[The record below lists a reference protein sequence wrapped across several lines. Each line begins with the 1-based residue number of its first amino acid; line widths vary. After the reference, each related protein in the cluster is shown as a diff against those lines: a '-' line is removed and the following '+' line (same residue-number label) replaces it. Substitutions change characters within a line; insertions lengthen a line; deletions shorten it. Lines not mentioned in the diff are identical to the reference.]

1 MDWRLTPRRI
11 KLSIV
16 SVKDLLHAGVH
27 FGHQQR
33 FWNPKMDQYIFDTR
47 KQISIINLDL
57 TQEHLSAAASKVED
71 ICSKGNKVLF
81 VGTKRSASK
90 TIKEEASS
98 IGLPYVNKRWLGGTL
113 TNWKTIRGSIRRL
126 HDIEEMISS
135 GRIEKL
141 IKKEAVEI
149 QKEHAK
155 LEASVGGIKDMKGLP
170 DAIFVIDVKY
180 EKIAVLE
187 AKKMGIPVIALVDTN
202 SDPDGIDMVIPGN
215 DDAIRSIRLI
225 TKVIAESCARG
236 LESSKG
242 FMPKSDKD
250 SPIIQTIKKEEEL
263 RKVLEEKEAERLDI
277 EEKYSSLQEEAAGKS
292 RKLKKVWTMLQS
304 AKSELSD
311 LQVQLYNLFMFFHIY
326 TLCSIFQ
333 ADQQREMEGLL
344 DNVRQLTRELRLQML
359 VIDTFIPPEYQ
370 AIVDENVAWNEDI
383 GEWQLKCVA
392 YTGNNMRKRAES
404 EEREREA
411 AMESDMTY
419 VYLQYPDEMSQRP
432 RTAKNKRPKSARPKS
447 RR

>member
-1 MDWRLTPRRI
+1 M
-11 KLSIV
+11 SIV

-33 FWNPKMDQYIFDTR
+33 FWNPKMEKFIFDTR
-47 KQISIINLDL
+47 KQISIINLDM

-90 TIKEEASS
+90 TIKEEASA

-126 HDIEEMISS
+126 QDIEEMISS

-149 QKEHAK
+149 QKEYTK

-225 TKVIAESCARG
+225 TKIIADSCARG
-236 LESSKG
+236 IESSKG
-242 FMPKSDKD
+242 YVSKSNAEA
-250 SPIIQTIKKEEEL
+250 PVIQTIKKEESVEVEVDSNDAVIEQPSNDEL
-263 RKVLEEKEAERLDI
+263 KQEISEDKNQSEVSESI
-277 EEKYSSLQEEAAGKS
+277 EEKVSDEE
-292 RKLKKVWTMLQS
+292 KV
-304 AKSELSD
+304 
-311 LQVQLYNLFMFFHIY
+311 
-326 TLCSIFQ
+326 
-333 ADQQREMEGLL
+333 
-344 DNVRQLTRELRLQML
+344 DN
-359 VIDTFIPPEYQ
+359 D
-370 AIVDENVAWNEDI
+370 DSN
-383 GEWQLKCVA
+383 K
-392 YTGNNMRKRAES
+392 
-404 EEREREA
+404 EE
-411 AMESDMTY
+411 
-419 VYLQYPDEMSQRP
+419 
-432 RTAKNKRPKSARPKS
+432 K
-447 RR
+447 

>member
-1 MDWRLTPRRI
+1 LENNPRRI

-33 FWNPKMDQYIFDTR
+33 FWNPKMEKFIFDTR
-47 KQISIINLDL
+47 KQISIINLDM

-90 TIKEEASS
+90 TIKEEASA

-126 HDIEEMISS
+126 QDIEEMISS

-149 QKEHAK
+149 QKEYSK

-202 SDPDGIDMVIPGN
+202 SNPDGIDMVIPGN

-225 TKVIAESCARG
+225 TKIIAESCARG

-242 FMPKSDKD
+242 YIPKSD
-250 SPIIQTIKKEEEL
+250 SEAPVIQTIKQKEPIEADADTNSEIIEDTSNDDIKQEASEDENQLEVPESNEEKVSDEDQVKNEESKEEE
-263 RKVLEEKEAERLDI
+263 K
-277 EEKYSSLQEEAAGKS
+277 
-292 RKLKKVWTMLQS
+292 
-304 AKSELSD
+304 
-311 LQVQLYNLFMFFHIY
+311 
-326 TLCSIFQ
+326 
-333 ADQQREMEGLL
+333 
-344 DNVRQLTRELRLQML
+344 
-359 VIDTFIPPEYQ
+359 
-370 AIVDENVAWNEDI
+370 
-383 GEWQLKCVA
+383 
-392 YTGNNMRKRAES
+392 
-404 EEREREA
+404 
-411 AMESDMTY
+411 
-419 VYLQYPDEMSQRP
+419 
-432 RTAKNKRPKSARPKS
+432 
-447 RR
+447 

>member
-1 MDWRLTPRRI
+1 M
-11 KLSIV
+11 SIV

-33 FWNPKMDQYIFDTR
+33 FWNPKMEKFIFDTR
-47 KQISIINLDL
+47 KQISIINLDM

-90 TIKEEASS
+90 TIKEEASA

-126 HDIEEMISS
+126 QDIEEMISS

-149 QKEHAK
+149 QKEYSK

-202 SDPDGIDMVIPGN
+202 SNPDGIDMVIPGN

-225 TKVIAESCARG
+225 TKIIAESCARG

-242 FMPKSDKD
+242 YITKSD
-250 SPIIQTIKKEEEL
+250 SEAPVIQTIKQEEPIEADADTNSEIIEDTSNDDIKQETSEDENQLEVPESNEEKVSDEDQVKNEESKEEE
-263 RKVLEEKEAERLDI
+263 K
-277 EEKYSSLQEEAAGKS
+277 
-292 RKLKKVWTMLQS
+292 
-304 AKSELSD
+304 
-311 LQVQLYNLFMFFHIY
+311 
-326 TLCSIFQ
+326 
-333 ADQQREMEGLL
+333 
-344 DNVRQLTRELRLQML
+344 
-359 VIDTFIPPEYQ
+359 
-370 AIVDENVAWNEDI
+370 
-383 GEWQLKCVA
+383 
-392 YTGNNMRKRAES
+392 
-404 EEREREA
+404 
-411 AMESDMTY
+411 
-419 VYLQYPDEMSQRP
+419 
-432 RTAKNKRPKSARPKS
+432 
-447 RR
+447 

>member
-1 MDWRLTPRRI
+1 ME
-11 KLSIV
+11 K
-16 SVKDLLHAGVH
+16 
-27 FGHQQR
+27 F
-33 FWNPKMDQYIFDTR
+33 IFDTR

-98 IGLPYVNKRWLGGTL
+98 IGLPYVDKRWLGGTL

-126 HDIEEMISS
+126 QDIEEMISS

-149 QKEHAK
+149 QKEYTK
-155 LEASVGGIKDMKGLP
+155 LQASVGGIKDMKGLP

-225 TKVIAESCARG
+225 TKIIADSCARG
-236 LESSKG
+236 IESSKG
-242 FMPKSDKD
+242 YVSKSNAEA
-250 SPIIQTIKKEEEL
+250 PVIQTIKKEESVEVEVDNNDAVIEQPSNDEL
-263 RKVLEEKEAERLDI
+263 KQEISEDKNQSEVSESI
-277 EEKYSSLQEEAAGKS
+277 EEKVSDEE
-292 RKLKKVWTMLQS
+292 KV
-304 AKSELSD
+304 
-311 LQVQLYNLFMFFHIY
+311 
-326 TLCSIFQ
+326 
-333 ADQQREMEGLL
+333 
-344 DNVRQLTRELRLQML
+344 DN
-359 VIDTFIPPEYQ
+359 D
-370 AIVDENVAWNEDI
+370 DSN
-383 GEWQLKCVA
+383 K
-392 YTGNNMRKRAES
+392 
-404 EEREREA
+404 EE
-411 AMESDMTY
+411 
-419 VYLQYPDEMSQRP
+419 
-432 RTAKNKRPKSARPKS
+432 K
-447 RR
+447 